1 MNVINL
7 YTENIIQQQYHI
19 LMSASLSNILFVI
32 KFVISNIVLG
42 INSSYVT
49 YLYKIPRPANPYHGG
64 SLRLQT
70 MLDSSLYVFGIT
82 IININICYI
91 KYGPIFDDVP
101 KL

>member
-19 LMSASLSNILFVI
+19 LMSATLSNILFVI

-42 INSSYVT
+42 LNSSYVT
-49 YLYKIPRPANPYHGG
+49 YLYKITRSANTYHGG
-64 SLRLQT
+64 SLPLQT
-70 MLDSSLYVFGIT
+70 MLDSYLYVFGIT
-82 IININICYI
+82 IININIFLHQN
-91 KYGPIFDDVP
+91 GPIFEHVP